1 MDVMRASLDLL
12 AGLAESVYNIVALS
26 GTWLWEVLLYVHF
39 NAPRLEGLAVGIIL
53 TWVLTRR
60 DKHPLLRIISAPL
73 KLVVDILDLI
83 WDQIVEMVEDLL
95 GTIKGWIKGS
105 YGWVKSKIVSGYEWV
120 MNKLKGLKEKVKS
133 ITGKKEE

>member
-39 NAPRLEGLAVGIIL
+39 NTPRLEGLAVGIIL